1 LAPSLKEAA
10 AIRKHCL
17 YLATED
23 MKAYAEVVSA
33 AKAKQELPD
42 RYEVGMQKATDTL
55 AAIVSN
61 CQALLKL
68 IESLV
73 EISYV
78 KVLGDLGGSAHL
90 AEAAAAAAKQGV
102 QVNLGLVQDE
112 LYKKNVLTAVLE
124 SYKNSSAAKERIIA
138 AIAGRS

>member
-1 LAPSLKEAA
+1 
-10 AIRKHCL
+10 
-17 YLATED
+17 